1 MRPATG
7 SDVPAISAFLHA
19 RIETSMFLAG
29 NLEAHGITGS
39 AHRHATRFWI
49 MTKGGSIS
57 GVFGRT
63 HAGLLLVQIPGMGAA
78 AARVCLAC
86 IAGQSVLGMT
96 GEAGQIRALERA
108 LVPDRRA
115 WRTRSDQ
122 PLLRRDLGDL
132 NDRSA
137 TIRSAT
143 AEDEPMLRAWLAR
156 YLVETGTE
164 PAERAED
171 AAREV
176 AERATGDADL
186 HLLIE
191 GGRPVAMAQIIARA
205 GRAVQVGGVF
215 VPPDLRGQGRAGRVV
230 GAVLGDAAAR
240 GAETAVLFAARP
252 AAVRS
257 YLRIGFV
264 PAGFYRIALLHSP
277 VVTAPAA

>member
-1 MRPATG
+1 
-7 SDVPAISAFLHA
+7 
-19 RIETSMFLAG
+19 
-29 NLEAHGITGS
+29 
-39 AHRHATRFWI
+39 
-49 MTKGGSIS
+49 
-57 GVFGRT
+57 
-63 HAGLLLVQIPGMGAA
+63 
-78 AARVCLAC
+78 
-86 IAGQSVLGMT
+86 
-96 GEAGQIRALERA
+96 
-108 LVPDRRA
+108 
-115 WRTRSDQ
+115 
-122 PLLRRDLGDL
+122 
-132 NDRSA
+132 
-137 TIRSAT
+137 
-143 AEDEPMLRAWLAR
+143 MLRAWFAR

-164 PAERAED
+164 TAERAED
-171 AAREV
+171 AARKV

-230 GAVLGDAAAR
+230 GAVQGDAAAR

-277 VVTAPAA
+277 VVIAPAA